1 MIRGGERIELVQ
13 LPNLACRVEW
23 DSLVADVDIVIHLA
37 AIAHR
42 QACDVRAY
50 DQTNRGSVVSL
61 ADACKRHSTQRLI
74 FLSSI
79 GAQTGSAADK
89 IITENDEPQPVTD
102 YDRAKLAAEAAIL
115 QSGVFHTILRPV
127 IVYGPNPKANMAL
140 MLRIAA
146 MPWPLPFGAFRNQ
159 RSLLSIDNLIQAIF
173 VCLDG
178 SATLNETFVVADP
191 GWISLAGM
199 FSCLRIGLGQP
210 RNLFPIPPAVFKALL
225 KLAGREMFWDRIGR
239 DLMVRSSKLQNVGW
253 TPSVRTED
261 GLQAMARASI
271 R

>member
-1 MIRGGERIELVQ
+1 MMRGGERIELVQ

-42 QACDVRAY
+42 QESDVDTF

-61 ADACKRHSTQRLI
+61 TDACKRYSIQRLI

-79 GAQTGSAADK
+79 GAQTGSAADR
-89 IITENDEPQPVTD
+89 IITENDAPQPVTN

-115 QSGVFHTILRPV
+115 QSGVSHTILRPV

-178 SATLNETFVVADP
+178 KATLNETFIVADP
-191 GWISLAGM
+191 GPISLACM
-199 FSCLRIGLGQP
+199 FSCLRIGLGHH
-210 RNLFPIPPAVFKALL
+210 RNLFPIPPAIFKALL
-225 KLAGREMFWDRIGR
+225 RLAGREMLWDRVGR
-239 DLMVRSSKLQNVGW
+239 DLIVRSSKLQNVGW
-253 TPSVRTED
+253 TPSVKTED